1 MRGEYMGIIEVIIG
15 LVTLVVGLVIVD
27 TVIAAQSWNSSLSTT
42 IATYIVPI
50 GLLGGLA
57 AAAFIVAK

>member
-1 MRGEYMGIIEVIIG
+1 MGIIEVIIG

-27 TVIAAQSWNSSLSTT
+27 TVIAAQTWNNSLSTT
-42 IATYIVPI
+42 ISTYIVPI

>member
-1 MRGEYMGIIEVIIG
+1 MGIIEVIIG

-27 TVIAAQSWNSSLSTT
+27 TVIAAQTWNNSLSTT
-42 IATYIVPI
+42 ISAYIVPI

>member
-1 MRGEYMGIIEVIIG
+1 MGIIEVIIG

-27 TVIAAQSWNSSLSTT
+27 TVIAAQTWNNSLSTT
-42 IATYIVPI
+42 ISTYIVPI

-57 AAAFIVAK
+57 AAAFIVAR